1 MSKLLL
7 ELYSEE
13 IPAFMQENAKEFF
26 ESFITTEIKNIF
38 GEVTSFY
45 SWVSPQRIGVNVEG
59 FDVSKMKIVDEL
71 VRGPKINAPEQAVE
85 GFLRKN
91 NLSKD
96 DIFTKDEYY
105 YANVKPKFTDAKEAL
120 TDVILR
126 ALNSYVWPKSMKA
139 GAHQMKW
146 VRPLK
151 NILCLLDEMILPIK
165 FFHLS
170 SNNKTFGHRFLS
182 PAQIEIHDFK
192 DYQDKLARAEV
203 IISSEERM
211 NSISSQIS
219 ELVSPLNLKLIEDD
233 KLLKEI
239 AGLVEKPFVM
249 LGRIE
254 ERFMSLPREVLV
266 ITLRHHQRYLMLENQ
281 DGSLSSHFIIV
292 SNVRGSESKQEII
305 EGNQR
310 VLRARLSDA
319 EFFVESDKKQD
330 FDSNLEKLKKLTFH
344 ADIGSMYEK
353 VIKFRDIAKEIC
365 RDLNISSNDAER
377 AAQLSKCDLVT
388 GMVKEFPE
396 LQGVMGYYYALN
408 AGENEEVS
416 VAIRDHYKPN
426 GPNDSLPLNLTG
438 KIIALA
444 EKIYNL
450 NSLFAAGIK
459 PTGSKDPY
467 AQRRAAL
474 GIIRILESDD
484 KFKVIDLAKYLS
496 EEVLNFINERKN
508 NN

>member
-13 IPAFMQENAKEFF
+13 IPAFMQANAREFF
-26 ESFITTEIKNIF
+26 ENFIVDEVKKIF
-38 GEVTSFY
+38 GEIKVFH
-45 SWVSPQRIGVNVEG
+45 SWVSPQRIGLHIQD
-59 FDVSKMKIVDEL
+59 FDLAKMQISDEL
-71 VRGPKINAPEQAVE
+71 VRGPKISSPEQALE

-96 DIFTKDEYY
+96 QVFIKDEYY
-105 YANVKPKFTDAKEAL
+105 YANLKPKFTNPKDAL
-120 TDVILR
+120 VDVIIR

-139 GAHQMKW
+139 GEHQMKW

-151 NILCLLDEMILPIK
+151 NILCILDGAVLPLK

-170 SNNKTFGHRFLS
+170 SNTKTFGHRFLS
-182 PAQIEIHDFK
+182 PQPIEVKDFD
-192 DYQDKLARAEV
+192 DYAKKLNEAEV
-203 IISSEERM
+203 IFSSEERM
-211 NSISSQIS
+211 KSISYQIS
-219 ELVSPLNLKLIEDD
+219 ELINPLNLKLIEDER
-233 KLLKEI
+233 LIQEI
-239 AGLVEKPFVM
+239 TGLVEKPFVM
-249 LGRIE
+249 LGKIE

-281 DGSLSSHFIIV
+281 DGTLSPYFIIV

-319 EFFVESDKKQD
+319 EFFVENDKKQD
-330 FDSNLEKLKKLTFH
+330 FSTNLEKLRKLTFH

-353 VIKFRDIAKEIC
+353 VMQTIEIVRSIC
-365 RDLNISSNDAER
+365 KDLNIKEENAVR
-377 AAQLSKCDLVT
+377 ASQLSKCDLIT

-396 LQGVMGYYYALN
+396 LQGVMGYYYSKHS
-408 AGENEEVS
+408 GESDEVS
-416 VAIRDHYKPN
+416 FAIRDHYKPN
-426 GPNDSLPLNLTG
+426 GPNDSLPSNLTG

-444 EKIYNL
+444 EKVYNL
-450 NSLFAAGIK
+450 NSLFSAGIK
-459 PTGSKDPY
+459 PTGSKDPF

-474 GIIRILESDD
+474 GILRIIESDD
-484 KFKVIDLAKYLS
+484 KFKAIDLSKYVNS
-496 EEVLNFINERKN
+496 EVLVFINERKAN
-508 NN
+508 N